1 MSPRRHS
8 TGAAFAALAAL
19 SALIAAPLSAQ
30 DSLEMA
36 KRREL
41 EMVQRQARESREAAQ
56 KLKGQ
61 ESQETV
67 KLRRTEKELNM
78 TRRRLRTLQTR
89 RGQLDQ
95 QLDVTRTNLQ
105 RSELTLQAQRTRL
118 GARLRSIY
126 KSGAA
131 RDLEFLLSTRSF
143 GQLLARW
150 DYLVMVA
157 EQDRILLE
165 EVQTQKEMV
174 EADKL
179 RLETNLVD
187 IGRNEKKTSV
197 ENQRLDKLRTEHET
211 TVHTIQTQREA
222 YEAAAADLERTAHSI
237 QRLLNQLESKRR
249 DEAARA
255 RAQGR
260 VPEPYTGD
268 FARGEGKLDW
278 PLRGDLI
285 GHFGPEKHPKWGT
298 VVPNNGIDIA
308 SPIGTP
314 VRAVARA
321 RVDYTSDDFEAY
333 GMMVILNHGD
343 GYYTLY
349 AHLSEIDVS
358 VGQEV
363 LPGAVIGKS
372 GDTGSLKGAE
382 LHFEVRKGGAS
393 LDPEGWL
400 K

>member
-1 MSPRRHS
+1 MSSRRLV
-8 TGAAFAALAAL
+8 TGAALAAL
-19 SALIAAPLSAQ
+19 LVAAAPLLAQ
-30 DSLEMA
+30 DSLEQA

-41 EMVQRQARESREAAQ
+41 EQIQRQARESREAALR
-56 KLKGQ
+56 LKGQ

-89 RGQLDQ
+89 HTQLDQ

-105 RSELTLQAQRTRL
+105 RSELTLQSQRARL
-118 GARLRSIY
+118 ATRLRSIY

-131 RDLEFLLSTRSF
+131 RDLEFLLSTQSF

-174 EADKL
+174 QADKL

-187 IGRNEKKTSV
+187 IDRNAKRTNA
-197 ENQRLDKLRTEHET
+197 ENQRLAELRSERENS
-211 TVHTIQTQREA
+211 VHTIQTQRQA
-222 YEAAAADLERTAHSI
+222 YEAAAAELERTAHSI

-249 DEAARA
+249 ADADKARA
-255 RAQGR
+255 TGRA
-260 VPEPYTGD
+260 PEPYTGD
-268 FARGEGKLDW
+268 FDRAQGKLDW
-278 PLRGDLI
+278 PLRGNVV

-298 VVPNNGIDIA
+298 VVPNNGIDIDA
-308 SPIGTP
+308 PIGTA
-314 VRAVARA
+314 VHAVARG

-349 AHLSEIDVS
+349 AHLSEINVS

-363 LPGAVIGKS
+363 VSGAVIGKS
-372 GDTGSLKGAE
+372 GDTGSLKGPV

>member
-1 MSPRRHS
+1 MSARRFAS
-8 TGAAFAALAAL
+8 AAALAAL
-19 SALIAAPLSAQ
+19 LVAAAPLHGQ

-41 EMVQRQARESREAAQ
+41 ELIQRQARESREAALR
-56 KLKGQ
+56 LKGQ
-61 ESQETV
+61 ESKETT

-78 TRRRLRTLQTR
+78 TRRRLRNLQSR
-89 RGQLDQ
+89 RSQLDQ

-105 RSELTLQAQRTRL
+105 RSELTLQAQRVRL
-118 GARLRSIY
+118 AARLRSIY

-131 RDLEFLLSTRSF
+131 RDLEFLLSTQSF

-174 EADKL
+174 QADKL

-187 IGRNEKKTSV
+187 IDRNAKKTNT
-197 ENQRLDKLRTEHET
+197 ETQRLAELRTERESS
-211 TVHTIQTQREA
+211 VHTIQTQRQA
-222 YEAAAADLERTAHSI
+222 YEAAAAELERTAHSI
-237 QRLLNQLESKRR
+237 QRLLNQLEKRRR
-249 DEAARA
+249 DEADRA
-255 RAQGR
+255 RSSGR
-260 VPEPYTGD
+260 TPEPYTGD
-268 FARGEGKLDW
+268 FDRAQGKLDW
-278 PLRGDLI
+278 PLRGNVV
-285 GHFGPEKHPKWGT
+285 GHYGPEKHPKWGT
-298 VVPNNGIDIA
+298 VVPNNGVDIEA
-308 SPIGTP
+308 AIGTP
-314 VRAVARA
+314 VHAVARG

-349 AHLSEIDVS
+349 AHLSEINVS

-363 LPGAVIGKS
+363 ISGATIGKS
-372 GDTGSLKGAE
+372 GDTGSLKGPV